1 MPPAYERCW
10 FCPKPNGHIQA
21 TGYDAKGRKQYRYH
35 PDFREQQEAAKYER
49 LAAFGRALPKLR
61 KKVEEDL
68 AGKPTVRDTVL
79 AAVVR
84 LIDETRMRVGNEE
97 YAKENKSFGATTLR
111 NRHAK
116 VTRGQLKITYT
127 GKHGVKR
134 TVTLTDR
141 NLVRIA
147 RRTQDLPGQN
157 LFEYVNEGGDVCP
170 VTSSDVNAYIK
181 EAMGEEFTAKDFRTW
196 GASTI
201 AFEEMIRRF
210 RKHGKVKLKSVI
222 EPVAEALGNTAAI
235 SRKSYVHPAL
245 IEAAKDA
252 GRDRRAAAAARL
264 QISEL
269 GRARPDRVPRRSA
282 RGAGKGGR
290 KGQSSRKGG
299 LMADTSSNFVAK
311 SSALASEAQA
321 WVSGNIGRNP
331 HRRGDRHRHRSGH
344 ARGPLA
350 RLQADRAAR
359 RRSALARHLRPG
371 ARQDQDLLHRPRP
384 RPSSSPIMPTRRRP

>member
-1 MPPAYERCW
+1 MLCFVDDQSLPGITRRRHGRYWQYFAPDGSRITDRDEIDRLNAIGMPPAYERCW
-10 FCPKPNGHIQA
+10 FCPRPNGHIQA

-35 PDFREQQEAAKYER
+35 PDFRAQQDAAKYVR
-49 LAAFGRALPKLR
+49 LAAFGRALPRLR

-84 LIDETRMRVGNEE
+84 LIDETNMRVGNEE

-111 NRHAK
+111 NRHAR
-116 VTRGQLKITYT
+116 VTRGQLKISYA

-157 LFEYVNEGGDVCP
+157 LFEYVDEEGHVCP
-170 VTSSDVNAYIK
+170 ATSGDVNAYIK

-201 AFEEMIRRF
+201 AFEEMIRRC
-210 RKHGKVKLKSVI
+210 RKHGSVKLKSMI

-252 GRDRRAAAAARL
+252 GAIGERPLPRASKYLSSAERGLIEFLDALPCEQARV
-264 QISEL
+264 
-269 GRARPDRVPRRSA
+269 D
-282 RGAGKGGR
+282 GKG
-290 KGQSSRKGG
+290 KIP
-299 LMADTSSNFVAK
+299 AK
-311 SSALASEAQA
+311 
-321 WVSGNIGRNP
+321 
-331 HRRGDRHRHRSGH
+331 
-344 ARGPLA
+344 
-350 RLQADRAAR
+350 AA
-359 RRSALARHLRPG
+359 
-371 ARQDQDLLHRPRP
+371 
-384 RPSSSPIMPTRRRP
+384 